1 MLASSYFRRFIVWF
15 TFFAASLSSSAH
27 DIYFCGE
34 KIPLDDDFVRTK
46 LMNIIKKQINYVNVP
61 SLQQRIKLYM
71 PQVER
76 MLDEANIPQD
86 FKYLAIVESG
96 FKTDVS
102 SAAGARG
109 FWQLMK
115 ATAIDW
121 NLVVNDLVDERTDFV
136 KSTRAACREIVRN
149 YSYIRK
155 TFKISSWVLTAAAYN
170 NGTGNIKNA
179 IIRQGT
185 SNYFSMN
192 LNAETAAYVYKII
205 AIKELYEFPEL
216 YMQGFGY
223 NIFSVSRVTNSG
235 IYKNS
240 SKDFQNLGGIQVKV
254 NDADGSHPIDLS
266 KTRIRKTE
274 EDNTQNVTYVYAQIK
289 GKYKHLDKDHGNTVN
304 FILQSP
310 LQVQNNYTAEGEVIQ
325 GTAWVIDDRAMIDLG
340 YGHQVI
346 VLDKNSQKGIS
357 LSDLKNKKTVILKV
371 IQSPKSK

>member
-1 MLASSYFRRFIVWF
+1 MRVTVFIRRTILGATFLFASF
-15 TFFAASLSSSAH
+15 TSVAH

-46 LMNIIKKQINYVNVP
+46 LMNIIKKQINYINVP

-71 PQVER
+71 PRVEQ
-76 MLDEANIPQD
+76 MLYQANIPQD

-109 FWQLMK
+109 FWQLMPK
-115 ATAIDW
+115 TAIDW
-121 NLVVNDLVDERTDFV
+121 NLVVNDLVDERTNFE
-136 KSTRAACREIVRN
+136 KSTQAACREIVRN
-149 YSYIRK
+149 YTYIRK

-223 NIFSVSRVTNSG
+223 NIFSVSKTQKQG
-235 IYKNS
+235 EYKNNS
-240 SKDFQNLGGIQVKV
+240 NDFLKLGTLQVKV
-254 NDADGSHPIDLS
+254 NDADGSHPADLT
-266 KTRIRKTE
+266 KTRIKQTSDE
-274 EDNTQNVTYVYAQIK
+274 VFQNVTYVYAKIK
-289 GKYKHLDKDHGNTVN
+289 GKYKHLDKEKGNSIN
-304 FILQSP
+304 FTLESP
-310 LQVQNNYTAEGEVIQ
+310 LQVQNNYTAAGQVIQ
-325 GTAWVIDDRAMIDLG
+325 GTGWIIDDRAMVDLG
-340 YGHQVI
+340 YGHQVV
-346 VLDKNSQKGIS
+346 VLDKNSQKGIR
-357 LSDLKNKKTVILKV
+357 LSDLKNKQTVILKV
-371 IQSPKSK
+371 IQNPKGK